1 MMTLKKI
8 CGAAVAVVGF
18 ILAAASNAGASPTD
32 VNIESSTLL
41 TTRGDPAGFI
51 VSPGTGYDG
60 VADIIID
67 TPGGFIRGS
76 GVLVQGGS
84 ARYVLTA
91 AHVVDHMVSMGASSV
106 FFDMPA
112 LAGGRTRVG
121 IEAVYIQPDWDGR
134 FMYGNDLAIIKLA
147 APAPAGAEEY
157 AIYRGSGEV
166 GAVGTKLGY
175 GRSGTGDQG
184 EVLDSGTKRMGEN
197 KYDALA
203 DIFADEAYGN
213 LFGRSQ
219 NPIPPPL
226 AGAQLAYDFDN
237 GQAANDAFG
246 LFFGIHDLGL
256 GEGYEV
262 MAASG
267 DSGGPTFI
275 NGQVAGI
282 TSYGMRMAFTNPPTT
297 SDIDG
302 KLNSSYG
309 EFAVDTRVSYY
320 AGWIDSIVPV
330 VVVPEPMTLTT
341 ALLGLA
347 GLAAR
352 YRYLRKR

>member
-1 MMTLKKI
+1 MVTLKKI
-8 CGAAVAVVGF
+8 CGASVAIVGF
-18 ILAAASNAGASPTD
+18 ILAAASNAGEAPTD
-32 VNIESSTLL
+32 VELEASTLL

-51 VSPGTGYDG
+51 VLPGTGYDG
-60 VADIIID
+60 VADIIIK
-67 TPGGFIRGS
+67 TPSGFIRGS
-76 GVLVQGGS
+76 GVLIQGGG

-91 AHVVDHMVSMGASSV
+91 AHVVDQMVSMGASSV

-112 LAGGRTRVG
+112 PVGRTRVG
-121 IEAVYIQPDWDGR
+121 IAAVYIQPDWDGR
-134 FMYGNDLAIIKLA
+134 YLYGNDLAIIELA

-157 AIYRGSGEV
+157 PIYRGSAEV

-184 EVLDSGTKRMGEN
+184 DVIHSGTKRMGEN

-203 DIFADEAYGN
+203 GIFGDIFVDNGYD
-213 LFGRSQ
+213 R
-219 NPIPPPL
+219 PL

-237 GQAANDAFG
+237 GSDANDAFG
-246 LFFGIHDLGL
+246 VFLGIHDLGVDR
-256 GEGYEV
+256 EV
-262 MAASG
+262 LAAPG

-282 TSYGMRMAFTNPPTT
+282 TSYGMRMAYTDLLADPLGT

-302 KLNSSYG
+302 VLNSSYG
-309 EFAVDTRVSYY
+309 EFAVDSRVAYY
-320 AGWIDSIVPV
+320 APWVDS
-330 VVVPEPMTLTT
+330 VVPEPMTVT
-341 ALLGLA
+341 AMLLGLA
-347 GLAAR
+347 GLVAR

>member
-8 CGAAVAVVGF
+8 CGASVAVVGF
-18 ILAAASNAGASPTD
+18 ILAAASNAGATPTD
-32 VNIESSTLL
+32 VNLEASTLL

-51 VSPGTGYDG
+51 VPPGTGYDG

-67 TPGGFIRGS
+67 TPSGFIRGS
-76 GVLVQGGS
+76 GVLIQGGNGQ
-84 ARYVLTA
+84 YILTA

-112 LAGGRTRVG
+112 PAGRTQVG
-121 IEAVYIQPDWDGR
+121 IAAVYIQPQWDGTLQR
-134 FMYGNDLAIIKLA
+134 DGNFMYGNDLAIIELA
-147 APAPAGAEEY
+147 APAPAGAEQY
-157 AIYRGSGEV
+157 PLYRGSAEV

-184 EVLDSGTKRMGEN
+184 EVIHSGTKRMGEN
-197 KYDALA
+197 LYDALA

-213 LFGRSQ
+213 IFGQ
-219 NPIPPPL
+219 NHIDPPL

-237 GQAANDAFG
+237 GVAANDAFG
-246 LFFGIHDLGL
+246 VFLKIYDLGVDR
-256 GEGYEV
+256 EV
-262 MAASG
+262 LAAPG

-282 TSYGMRMAFTNPPTT
+282 TSYGMRMAYSDLLADPLGT

-302 KLNSSYG
+302 LLNSSYG
-309 EFAVDTRVSYY
+309 EFAVDTRVAYY
-320 AGWIDSIVPV
+320 APWVDS
-330 VVVPEPMTLTT
+330 VVPEPMTVT
-341 ALLGLA
+341 AMLLGLA
-347 GLAAR
+347 GLGAR
-352 YRYLRKR
+352 SLRKR